1 MGNAEYMGILDW
13 LKEDFLRHYET
24 NREQR
29 DALIEFM
36 DWVQTKDGVY
46 FVTATQALLW
56 MIDPVPISKLKNFQQ
71 WQCQSELPP
80 KPCKSPNKCSL
91 AHRESSGVNTVRYM
105 TTCQSCPNI
114 YPWVTNVRGRDTEEK
129 DVYEKYQ
136 NE

>member
-1 MGNAEYMGILDW
+1 M
-13 LKEDFLRHYET
+13 
-24 NREQR
+24 
-29 DALIEFM
+29 IEFL

-56 MIDPVPISKLKNFQQ
+56 MTDPVPISKLNSYEP
-71 WQCQSELPP
+71 WQCKTEEELPP

-91 AHRESSGVNTVRYM
+91 AHKESSGVNTVRYM

-114 YPWVTNVRGRDTEEK
+114 YPWLTNTRGRDTEEV
-129 DVYEKYQ
+129 DVYAKYE